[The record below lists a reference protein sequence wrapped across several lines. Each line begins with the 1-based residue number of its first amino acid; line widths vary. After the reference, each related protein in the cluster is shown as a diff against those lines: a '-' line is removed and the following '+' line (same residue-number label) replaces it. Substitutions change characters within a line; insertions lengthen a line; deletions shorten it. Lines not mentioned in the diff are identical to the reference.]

1 MNWLL
6 SLLRSPSAFAG
17 DAWGFARNQLAH
29 AYLVGALGAV
39 LLPLWAVLAVYAAWE
54 IIQRVKYGA
63 ELSDNLEDFANV
75 AIAACAGAA
84 GDPGYLAI
92 HAIYLASGWCWR
104 KGI

>member
-6 SLLRSPSAFAG
+6 SLLRTPSSFQN

-29 AYLVGALGAV
+29 AYLVGALGAW
-39 LLPLWAVLAVYAAWE
+39 LLPLWAVLAGYAAWE
-54 IIQRVKYGA
+54 IIQRLRYGA

-75 AIAACAGAA
+75 AIAACAVTA

>member
-1 MNWLL
+1 MNMIL

-17 DAWGFARNQLAH
+17 DPWGFARNQLAH
-29 AYLVGALGAV
+29 AYLVGALGAW

-54 IIQRVKYGA
+54 LVQRVKYGA
-63 ELSDNLEDFANV
+63 DLSDNLDDMANV
-75 AIAACAGAA
+75 AIAACAVAA

-92 HAIYLASGWCWR
+92 HAIYLASGFCWR